1 MKTLV
6 KKEAVKKAVTEK
18 TQVTPL
24 TKKQLAEVVAKKEA
38 IKEKRAL
45 SHYGI
50 NCLNNH
56 AKAKAHART
65 EAEKIGFCIRFYLDT
80 ENGENS
86 ISNDMLVFIKN
97 VQKNSELY
105 QLATEEVRKT
115 KKGFYTPFYFLQWCA
130 KVTKELKDIAEKR
143 NKK

>member
-6 KKEAVKKAVTEK
+6 KKEAVKKAVAEK

-24 TKKQLAEVVAKKEA
+24 TKKQIAEAIAKKEA
-38 IKEKRAL
+38 IKQKRAL

-56 AKAKAHART
+56 TKAKAHART

-80 ENGENS
+80 ENGENT
-86 ISNDMLVFIKN
+86 ISSNMLVFIKN

-105 QLATEEVRKT
+105 QRATNETRKT
-115 KKGFYTPFYFLQWCA
+115 KKGFYTPFYFLQWC
-130 KVTKELKDIAEKR
+130 TKETKETT
-143 NKK
+143 KK